1 MTKKDSVATKD
12 SAETSSKP
20 EPEPEPEPQPE
31 SSEPEP
37 ESESGERSGAGAEV
51 DAAGAS
57 VNIEQILD
65 VEVTVVV
72 RFGKV
77 EMPLNDV
84 AQLAP
89 GSVIELDREPE
100 QPVEL
105 LVNDRVF
112 ATGEVVVADGNY
124 ALRIERIL
132 SQADR
137 IRSLGS

>member
-1 MTKKDSVATKD
+1 MTEKDSGSPALESATT
-12 SAETSSKP
+12 SAP
-20 EPEPEPEPQPE
+20 EPEPEPEPE
-31 SSEPEP
+31 TDGSE
-37 ESESGERSGAGAEV
+37 AG
-51 DAAGAS
+51 

-77 EMPLNDV
+77 EMPLNEV
-84 AQLAP
+84 AQLLP
-89 GSVIELDREPE
+89 GSVVELDREPE